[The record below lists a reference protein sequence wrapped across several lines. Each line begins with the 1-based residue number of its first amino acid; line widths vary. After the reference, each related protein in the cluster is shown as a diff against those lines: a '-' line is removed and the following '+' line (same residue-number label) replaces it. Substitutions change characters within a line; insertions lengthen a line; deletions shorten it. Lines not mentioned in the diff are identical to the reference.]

1 MCREPVIALVDRN
14 DSERVD
20 VNHCSRDVSGVS
32 NVKLQST
39 DRQRRGERRD
49 RQVDVVA
56 AVEVG
61 PMGAIQFTPAAA
73 AVSAEPQVGF
83 VEIAEQEE
91 LANRPGR
98 RQPEN
103 VRHVR
108 PCDFAGDGPSFVFP
122 AEVDGLVA
130 WAFDMC
136 PAGGEAI
143 GRERSQRSRHTDHDT
158 SRSVAASGCLFL
170 NSVRPFLKS
179 VGLRAAQCRRT
190 ICAMTPLE
198 DAQAFVLESCPP
210 REPVALAREEAGG
223 LVLAEAVVSTE
234 IVPPFD
240 NTAVD
245 GYAVRSEDVA
255 TVPVELDV
263 IYEIAAGAAPQADLG
278 PGQAVRI
285 MTGAPLPGGA
295 DAVVMVEYSERLG
308 QVERDGVMVERVR
321 LAASVGS
328 GAAIRGAGDDVLI
341 GEELFEPGTIITPA
355 IEGVLASVNARQVTV
370 YPRLRV
376 AVLSTGDELI
386 TDGSPLAA
394 GQIRES
400 NKTML
405 AGMLAETGCEVV
417 DLGVVRDDEA
427 ELERVLRS
435 AAGDCDAIVS
445 SGGVSMGDYDVVKA
459 VLGRIADMTWMQM
472 AIKPAKPF
480 AFGKLNGVPVFGL
493 PGNPVSSMV
502 SFELMA
508 RPALRRMMGHHQ
520 LARPSIVAIA
530 DQDLSRNVDGKVH
543 FMRVN
548 GSFQDDGRY
557 HVAPV
562 GAQGSHQLAATANA
576 DAMAVVPDGSG
587 VIAGGE
593 VAVLLL
599 R

>member
-1 MCREPVIALVDRN
+1 
-14 DSERVD
+14 
-20 VNHCSRDVSGVS
+20 
-32 NVKLQST
+32 
-39 DRQRRGERRD
+39 
-49 RQVDVVA
+49 
-56 AVEVG
+56 
-61 PMGAIQFTPAAA
+61 
-73 AVSAEPQVGF
+73 
-83 VEIAEQEE
+83 
-91 LANRPGR
+91 
-98 RQPEN
+98 
-103 VRHVR
+103 
-108 PCDFAGDGPSFVFP
+108 
-122 AEVDGLVA
+122 
-130 WAFDMC
+130 
-136 PAGGEAI
+136 
-143 GRERSQRSRHTDHDT
+143 
-158 SRSVAASGCLFL
+158 
-170 NSVRPFLKS
+170 
-179 VGLRAAQCRRT
+179 
-190 ICAMTPLE
+190 MTPLE

-210 REPVALAREEAGG
+210 REPVMLAREEAGG
-223 LVLAEAVVSTE
+223 LVLAEVVVSTE
-234 IVPPFD
+234 LVPPFD

-255 TVPVELDV
+255 NVPAELDV

-308 QVERDGVMVERVR
+308 EIERNGVMFERV
-321 LAASVGS
+321 LLGESVRPGT
-328 GAAIRGAGDDVLI
+328 AIRRAGDDVLV

-355 IEGVLASVNARQVTV
+355 IEGVLASVNAQHVKV

-386 TDGSPLAA
+386 TDGSPLAP

-405 AGMLAETGCEVV
+405 AGMLAEAGCDVV

-435 AAGDCDAIVS
+435 AAADCDAIVS

-459 VLGRIADMTWMQM
+459 VLGRIADMTWMQI

-480 AFGKLNGVPVFGL
+480 AFGMLDGVPVFGL

-508 RPALRRMMGHHQ
+508 RPALRRMMGHRQ
-520 LARPSIVAIA
+520 LARPSIVAIV
-530 DQDLSRNVDGKVH
+530 DHDLIRNADGKVH

-548 GSFQDDGRY
+548 GSFQEDGRY

-576 DAMAVVPDGSG
+576 DAMAVVPDGGG
-587 VIAGGE
+587 VVAGGE